1 MAREKKVRTP
11 LKQCPGCRVFISIGF
26 LTCPKCSHVFKDL
39 GEKATQAKKS
49 SGVVTRRKRSRKEN
63 LDAVYLG
70 IDPGKLG
77 GAAVVSPNG
86 IPLDTIDFVKSTE
99 RGISGFFKEWA
110 KRKGMLAAL
119 ERVHSMP
126 KQGVK
131 SAFTFGQGYG
141 FLRGLL
147 FAHKIRFIDVG
158 PHKWQQKMG
167 CLSGGDKKVTK
178 GKAEQL
184 FPMIAVTHSI
194 ADALLLAWYVR
205 QYWED

>member
-1 MAREKKVRTP
+1 MEQAPPRKE
-11 LKQCPGCRVFISIGF
+11 CPNCHGWVLIGY
-26 LTCPKCSHVFKDL
+26 LTCPECKYVFKKT
-39 GEKATQAKKS
+39 EKKKPKS
-49 SGVVTRRKRSRKEN
+49 KRKGIMTRKRIN
-63 LDAVYLG
+63 NPDAVYLG
-70 IDPGKLG
+70 IDPGKIG
-77 GAAVVSPNG
+77 GAAVVSPNCA
-86 IPLDTIDFVKSTE
+86 PLDTIAFDKSTE
-99 RGISGFFKEWA
+99 RDISEFFREWSM
-110 KRKGMLAAL
+110 RKGMLTAL
-119 ERVHSMP
+119 EKVHSMP

-147 FAHKIRFIDVG
+147 FAHKIRFIDVS
-158 PHKWQQKMG
+158 PHKWQLKMN
-167 CLSGGDKKVTK
+167 CLTGGDKRITK